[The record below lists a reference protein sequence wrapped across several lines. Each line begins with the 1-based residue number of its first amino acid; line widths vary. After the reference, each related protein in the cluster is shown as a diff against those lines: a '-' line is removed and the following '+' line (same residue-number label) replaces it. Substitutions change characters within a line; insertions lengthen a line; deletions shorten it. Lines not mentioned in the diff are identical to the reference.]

1 MASSNSK
8 LPIFIASAIGA
19 LGAVYIVSPK
29 TEVSGMGKP
38 SEAPKDGRSQSAIEG
53 KNSDESPSVN
63 SPHPA
68 LRYGGAAPG
77 SQTSTTVAGQPG
89 SSRKSHSAEHDV
101 KTRDDPTASSG
112 QGLEQMRE
120 RKEKGM
126 GLPSPQG
133 GDSPAQSV
141 KAQKGYNDGQGPPH
155 PDGPH
160 EKDTKGGKQSG
171 GGWTSWFGGK

>member
-1 MASSNSK
+1 MASSNSR

-29 TEVSGMGKP
+29 NEVSGMTKP
-38 SEAPKDGRSQSAIEG
+38 AEAPKDGRGQSAIDG
-53 KNSDESPSVN
+53 KNSDSSPSVN

-77 SQTSTTVAGQPG
+77 DPKSTTVAGQPE

-101 KTRDDPTASSG
+101 KTRDDPSASG
-112 QGLEQMRE
+112 GVGLAEMRE
-120 RKEKGM
+120 RKMKGQ

-133 GDSPAQSV
+133 GDTPAQPV
-141 KAQKGYNDGQGPPH
+141 KAQKGYNEGQGPPH

-160 EKDTKGGKQSG
+160 EKDKQSSKGGWS
-171 GGWTSWFGGK
+171 SWFGGK

>member
-19 LGAVYIVSPK
+19 LGAVYIVAPK
-29 TEVSGMGKP
+29 TELSGKSAGGEP
-38 SEAPKDGRSQSAIEG
+38 AKDGRSQSALDG
-53 KNSDESPSVN
+53 SKDNSSPSVS
-63 SPHPA
+63 SPHPN
-68 LRYGGAAPG
+68 LSYGGASPG
-77 SQTSTTVAGQPG
+77 NQTSTTVAGQPG

-101 KTRDDPTASSG
+101 KTRDDPTAKSG
-112 QGLEQMRE
+112 QGLAEMRE

-133 GDSPAQSV
+133 GDSPAQPV

-155 PDGPH
+155 PDGPQQ
-160 EKDTKGGKQSG
+160 KDQKGSG
-171 GGWTSWFGGK
+171 SSSWSSWFGGK

>member
-19 LGAVYIVSPK
+19 LGAVYIVAPK
-29 TEVSGMGKP
+29 TELSGMGKP
-38 SEAPKDGRSQSAIEG
+38 KEAIKDGRSQSAVDG
-53 KNSDESPSVN
+53 KNNDGSPSVN

-68 LRYGGAAPG
+68 LKYGGAAPG
-77 SQTSTTVAGQPG
+77 DQKSTTVAGQSE

-101 KTRDDPTASSG
+101 KTREDPTASSG
-112 QGLEQMRE
+112 QGLAQMRE

-133 GDSPAQSV
+133 GDSPAQPV

-160 EKDTKGGKQSG
+160 EKSTGKEGRSGWSSWLGGK
-171 GGWTSWFGGK
+171 

>member
-29 TEVSGMGKP
+29 TELSGKGKP
-38 SEAPKDGRSQSAIEG
+38 ASAPTEGRSQSAKDG
-53 KNSDESPSVN
+53 KTSDGSASVS

-68 LRYGGAAPG
+68 LHHGGSSPSDREG
-77 SQTSTTVAGQPG
+77 PTVAGQTG

-101 KTRDDPTASSG
+101 KTQDNPSGQAG
-112 QGLEQMRE
+112 QGLAQMRE
-120 RKEKGM
+120 RKMEGK

-133 GDSPAQSV
+133 GDTPAQATP
-141 KAQKGYNDGQGPPH
+141 AQKGYGEAQTQRDSGPNQS
-155 PDGPH
+155 
-160 EKDTKGGKQSG
+160 DTPKNKQSG
-171 GGWTSWFGGK
+171 GGWSSWFGGK